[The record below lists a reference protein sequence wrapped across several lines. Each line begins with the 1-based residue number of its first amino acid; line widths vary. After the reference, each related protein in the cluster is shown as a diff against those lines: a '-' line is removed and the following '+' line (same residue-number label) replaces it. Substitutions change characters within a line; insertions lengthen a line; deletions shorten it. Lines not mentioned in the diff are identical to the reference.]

1 MLMEIYDIKV
11 LQNDPKEL
19 GRIVSNLQYVLNN
32 CNVKRLVDFL
42 QTLRDDLVVG
52 IETDYVD
59 AMYRD
64 E

>member
-1 MLMEIYDIKV
+1 MEIYDIKV

-42 QTLRDDLVVG
+42 QTLRV
-52 IETDYVD
+52 
-59 AMYRD
+59 
-64 E
+64 